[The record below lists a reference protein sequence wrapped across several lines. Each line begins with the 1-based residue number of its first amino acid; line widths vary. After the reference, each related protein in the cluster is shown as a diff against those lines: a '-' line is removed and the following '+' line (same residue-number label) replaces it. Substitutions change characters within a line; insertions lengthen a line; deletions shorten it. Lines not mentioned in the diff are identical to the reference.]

1 MKKTIAV
8 TLALLMAGNMAFAGS
23 DNTLSKEE
31 KAAFEKLRGS
41 SNLSPKPAKTDKNF
55 FDRLK
60 KMFS

>member
-1 MKKTIAV
+1 MCQTSD
-8 TLALLMAGNMAFAGS
+8 LLVYIQVW
-23 DNTLSKEE
+23 TPEKLSKEE